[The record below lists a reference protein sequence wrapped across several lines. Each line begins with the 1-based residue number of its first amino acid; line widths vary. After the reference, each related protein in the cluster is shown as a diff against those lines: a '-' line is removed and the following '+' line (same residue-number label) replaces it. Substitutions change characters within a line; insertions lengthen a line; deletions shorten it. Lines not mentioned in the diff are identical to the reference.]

1 MPVKSSSSPVLRWPN
16 KKQVVEA
23 LLQWLQVQR
32 SFHPELVRLGY
43 AGSYARG
50 DWGVGSDL
58 DLIAVVT
65 GTTEPLHRRG
75 LSWDVNALPVPVDLL
90 IYTVS
95 EWEAIIAEQTRFA
108 RTIQREAVWIFP

>member
-1 MPVKSSSSPVLRWPN
+1 MPVRSSNSPVLKWPG
-16 KKQVVEA
+16 KTEV
-23 LLQWLQVQR
+23 LGSLWDWLQAQQSR
-32 SFHPELVRLGY
+32 HPELVRLGY

-58 DLIAVVT
+58 DLIAIVT
-65 GTTEPLHRRG
+65 GTTEPFHRRG

-95 EWEAIIAEQTRFA
+95 EWEAIIAEQSRFA